1 MRPAPE
7 GTPSS
12 QRAGAAYQG
21 AVEAVFAILI
31 SGGLGYWADTRFGSA
46 PRGVLVGLAIGFGAF
61 VLRLFRLGR
70 QLQAPAGEEPPEP
83 ERTEDRE
90 SDER

>member
-7 GTPSS
+7 GTPAPR
-12 QRAGAAYQG
+12 RAGAAYQG
-21 AVEAVFAILI
+21 ALEAVFAILI
-31 SGGLGYWADTRFGSA
+31 SGGVGYWVDARFGSA
-46 PRGVLVGLAIGFGAF
+46 PLGLLVGFGIGFAAF

-70 QLQAPAGEEPPEP
+70 QLQEAAGGERPEP
-83 ERTEDRE
+83 ERTEE